1 PGERTLTPAGPDDE
15 HLHATESMPT
25 SRRRRSGRKPD
36 ACVRRCARARTAAR
50 AEAVATPRTA
60 RGDTPGVLPAAR
72 GTGGR
77 LRPVRARVVR
87 ARHTLDAA
95 PLSEARARAR
105 APAPSRPV
113 RQEPAARPR

>member
-1 PGERTLTPAGPDDE
+1 
-15 HLHATESMPT
+15 MPT
-25 SRRRRSGRKPD
+25 SWRSRSGRKPD

-87 ARHTLDAA
+87 ARHTL
-95 PLSEARARAR
+95 
-105 APAPSRPV
+105 
-113 RQEPAARPR
+113 